1 MVPRTLLEVR
11 GAVTAGEVTGSDEAK
26 VNSFL
31 Q

>member
-1 MVPRTLLEVR
+1 MVPKTLLGVR
-11 GAVTAGEVTGSDEAK
+11 VAVTAGEVTGSDEEK